1 MDSSGE
7 VVGRADLL
15 TILSDGR
22 KHIPTEIETS
32 SSRLKRDFM
41 VVIGIAGV
49 RSALR
54 GES

>member
-7 VVGRADLL
+7 LVGRADLL

-22 KHIPTEIETS
+22 KHIPAEIETS
-32 SSRLKRDFM
+32 RSRWIRDFM

-49 RSALR
+49 KSALR